1 MAPAGAQAARHNSQS
16 IVEERFYGEV
26 CGGVDGAG
34 GNKLMS
40 NAQSKVKVQHMG
52 KCLLTLWGQGLPVA
66 DEP

>member
-1 MAPAGAQAARHNSQS
+1 
-16 IVEERFYGEV
+16 
-26 CGGVDGAG
+26 
-34 GNKLMS
+34 MS